1 MQTFLLTVLVLGL
14 LVFVHELGH
23 FMTAKWAGIAVPRFS
38 IGLGPRVVGF
48 RWGET
53 DYCLSAV
60 PFGGYVKLA
69 GMEGEEAFEKLEGG
83 ADEQVDD
90 SNVPPERR
98 FDNKPIRW
106 RLLVISAGVIM
117 NFLLG
122 WLIYVFLA
130 FGEGIPTTKGARVA
144 GVDSVALARFPA
156 LQPLADGGVEIAA
169 VDGQPVANWYEIDR
183 ALQEARGGAAEIAL
197 ADGRT
202 IEVPVPEDDA
212 GGFAAGLLPLTEPLI
227 VDVEGGSP
235 AALAGIQAGDRI
247 VAIDG
252 EEVASFADVVEFVRD
267 RPDQRMPVQ
276 IERPG
281 EDGEPERLSLTVQ
294 TGSEQTPRASDGK
307 FIETGW
313 LGVTAETET
322 VELGPI
328 EALSTGTRTALQ
340 ASTLIVGGLYQLVTG
355 NVSVRSL
362 GGPVAIGQLTGRFAR
377 RGWQSL
383 VGWIALFSINLAILN
398 LLPIPVLDGG
408 HILFLAI
415 EASRGRPLSARQKLR
430 LSQVGLAFLV
440 LLMALA
446 FTSDMLRLIGL

>member
-23 FMTAKWAGIAVPRFS
+23 FMTAKWAGISVPRFS
-38 IGLGPRVVGF
+38 IGLGPRLVGF

-90 SNVPPERR
+90 SNVPPEKR
-98 FDNKPIRW
+98 FDNKPIPW

-130 FGEGIPTTKGARVA
+130 FGEGIPTTKGTRVA
-144 GVDSVALARFPA
+144 GVDSIALAEFPA
-156 LQPLADGGVEIAA
+156 LQPLAGGEVEIAA
-169 VDGQPVANWYEIDR
+169 VDGQPVANWYEVDR
-183 ALQEARGGAAEIAL
+183 ALQEARGRAAEIEIS
-197 ADGRT
+197 DGRT
-202 IEVPVPEDDA
+202 IQVPVPADDA

-235 AALAGIQAGDRI
+235 AALAGIQPGDRI
-247 VAIDG
+247 VSIDG
-252 EEVASFADVVEFVRD
+252 EEVVSFADVVEFVRD
-267 RPDQRMPVQ
+267 RPDQRIPIQ

-281 EDGEPERLSLTVQ
+281 TDGEPERLSLTVQ

-383 VGWIALFSINLAILN
+383 AGWIALFSINLAILN

-408 HILFLAI
+408 HILFLVI

>member
-38 IGLGPRVVGF
+38 IGLGPRLIGF

-83 ADEQVDD
+83 PDEQVDD
-90 SNVPPERR
+90 TNVPPDRR

-106 RLLVISAGVIM
+106 RLLVISAGVLM
-117 NFLLG
+117 NFALG
-122 WLIYVFLA
+122 WFIYVFLA
-130 FGEGIPTTKGARVA
+130 FGEGILTTKGTRVA
-144 GVDSVALARFPA
+144 GVDSIALAEFPA
-156 LQPLADGGVEIAA
+156 LEPLADGGAEIAA
-169 VDGQPVANWYEIDR
+169 VDGRPVANWYEIDR
-183 ALQEARGGAAEIAL
+183 ALQQARGRTTAIAL
-197 ADGRT
+197 VDGRT
-202 IEVPVPEDDA
+202 IEVPVPQDDE

-227 VDVEGGSP
+227 VDVEEGSP
-235 AALAGIQAGDRI
+235 AALAGIQPGDRI
-247 VAIDG
+247 VSIDG
-252 EEVASFADVVEFVRD
+252 EEVVSFADVVQFVRD
-267 RPDQRMPVQ
+267 RPDQRIPVQ
-276 IERPG
+276 VERVG
-281 EDGEPERLSLTVQ
+281 GDGEPERLSLTVQ
-294 TGSEQTPRASDGK
+294 TGSEQTPRASDGE

-313 LGVTAETET
+313 LGVTAETAT
-322 VELGPI
+322 IELGPI
-328 EALSTGTRTALQ
+328 EAVATGTRTALQ
-340 ASTLIVGGLYQLVTG
+340 ASTLIVGGLVQLVSG

-383 VGWIALFSINLAILN
+383 AGWIALFSINLAILN

-408 HILFLAI
+408 HILFLTI
-415 EASRGRPLSARQKLR
+415 EAGRGRPLSARQKLR